1 MSQVYPVF
9 IHLMKHIKNGL
20 QNPRLTGFDKKNLI
34 SMSEK
39 IDEYWPLI
47 ADNSLIPMILDPRY
61 KLDIIDSKNK
71 KNAKAIFND
80 AFLQYQETTKDSQNI
95 VAVASTSSRSS
106 NVKNGS
112 QSLIKKIKEKLVPLS
127 SRFFV
132 DQSYKEV
139 EKAELQIYFSES
151 RSSNGEEDVLNW
163 WKINQS
169 RFPTLAK
176 MARDYL
182 AMQGSSVPSERGF
195 SQSGLT
201 VTNLRNRLHPETV
214 RCAMCLKSWLKLNIS

>member
-1 MSQVYPVF
+1 M
-9 IHLMKHIKNGL
+9 
-20 QNPRLTGFDKKNLI
+20 
-34 SMSEK
+34 
-39 IDEYWPLI
+39 
-47 ADNSLIPMILDPRY
+47 
-61 KLDIIDSKNK
+61 DIIDSKNK
-71 KNAKAIFND
+71 KNAKSIFND
-80 AFLQYQETTKDSQNI
+80 VFSQYQEMLKESQSI
-95 VAVASTSSRSS
+95 VTGASTSSKSS
-106 NVKNGS
+106 NAKNSS

-132 DQSYKEV
+132 DQNYKEE
-139 EKAELQIYFSES
+139 EKAESQIYFSEI
-151 RSSNGEEDVLNW
+151 RCSNGEEDVLNW
-163 WKINQS
+163 WNINQS

-195 SQSGLT
+195 SLSGLT

>member
-1 MSQVYPVF
+1 MLKESQ
-9 IHLMKHIKNGL
+9 
-20 QNPRLTGFDKKNLI
+20 
-34 SMSEK
+34 S
-39 IDEYWPLI
+39 
-47 ADNSLIPMILDPRY
+47 
-61 KLDIIDSKNK
+61 
-71 KNAKAIFND
+71 
-80 AFLQYQETTKDSQNI
+80 I
-95 VAVASTSSRSS
+95 VAGASTSKSS
-106 NVKNGS
+106 NAKNSS

-132 DQSYKEV
+132 DQSYKEE

-151 RSSNGEEDVLNW
+151 RCSNGEEDVLNW
-163 WKINQS
+163 WNINQS

-195 SQSGLT
+195 SLSGLT

-214 RCAMCLKSWLKLNIS
+214 RCAMCLKSWLKLKIS

>member
-1 MSQVYPVF
+1 MYPVF
-9 IHLMKHIKNGL
+9 IHLIKHIKTGL
-20 QNPRLTGFDKKNLI
+20 QNPSLTGFDKKNLT

-71 KNAKAIFND
+71 KNAKSIFND
-80 AFLQYQETTKDSQNI
+80 VFSQYQEMLKESQSI
-95 VAVASTSSRSS
+95 VAGASTSKSS
-106 NVKNGS
+106 NAKNSS

-132 DQSYKEV
+132 DQNYKE
-139 EKAELQIYFSES
+139 EEIAELQIYFSES
-151 RSSNGEEDVLNW
+151 RCSNGEEDVLNW
-163 WKINQS
+163 WNINQS

-176 MARDYL
+176 
-182 AMQGSSVPSERGF
+182 V
-195 SQSGLT
+195 
-201 VTNLRNRLHPETV
+201 
-214 RCAMCLKSWLKLNIS
+214 